1 MLWKKTVLGGEKKI
15 TLVQNEMIVIAKDI
29 FD

>member
-1 MLWKKTVLGGEKKI
+1 MLWKETVLGGKKI